1 MLKCAWSSVAC
12 AEMCMHGAVACACH
26 QNVGLTGS
34 IAQLRDTD
42 LTRSYGTKSI
52 LLAPTV
58 HFLLTTVLCMWIYQ
72 ICPPTCRCSLTLPKN
87 KRTVMLND
95 YEQHRA
101 VTNP

>member
-34 IAQLRDTD
+34 IAQLKDTD
-42 LTRSYGTKSI
+42 LTRSYDTKSI
-52 LLAPTV
+52 LLATTV

-95 YEQHRA
+95 YEQHSISDQ
-101 VTNP
+101 